1 MPTTITPW
9 WDCLELRPEIAEA
22 NGNIND
28 VQMSLYHAVYEPSS
42 TEYADVSYYSDITHP
57 TKGLL
62 ELMASIAVRLAASS
76 NAAAVKPVWRGD
88 QGMGGGKSHA
98 EVGLFHMA
106 NNPKEF
112 FGTDLGQRT
121 LATASA
127 IGGETLAADLG
138 DPTVVV
144 LPCDR
149 MDPFNPDKDVDN
161 IAETLG
167 QRWLWR
173 LVDGDLDRYKQ
184 YRDGLGSP
192 TGITA
197 AIDAV
202 GGVVL
207 TLVDEVLSYVRK
219 ATATADQTR
228 AQQDMAFLRDLMDAT
243 NTSDHAALVVVMI
256 ASDADQVAM
265 GDLGEAIRTEMEG
278 MLTRYGRSIA
288 TTSGGDFAEIIRRRL
303 FVAPPSADVLAATV
317 ETFKRHATG
326 GWKEQFKQ
334 FNWWTDSFADD
345 VARSYPFHPAIV
357 DLIEREWASRAGFQR
372 VRSTIQIFAAAVH
385 TWMNRASQGEWAPPL
400 IGLGDLPLSDTK
412 VRHSILDS
420 GVIPDTKVITNYRE
434 IAANDVVDPSD
445 ERGAARRIDL
455 DRASGLL
462 AQTNPRAAERI
473 ATAMYLASLAPRSQG
488 ASGATEA
495 ELRIAAFVPDASCD
509 LAEIDAV
516 LQTLELPDKGIAT
529 LDVKPGKGGQPRRLM
544 MSTTQTLQ
552 MFFRTQ
558 RQSVLSEDTASV
570 LRKTAQAEMSKGP
583 FGKGIFVNTD
593 EVVPHGA
600 KGADLTAALV
610 DALKAASIDA
620 DETRLVV
627 LDSTSYTLL
636 NGVDSE
642 CRTALRVALGLG
654 APTDW
659 PDGETWPGPMSVV
672 YPSSCVFA
680 VVNTYRRNHAVAA
693 ATDLVAWQRVA
704 DIPNVSSDKS
714 LLDQA
719 KSEIA
724 DKHAAVRT
732 NLRKAYQHIVYLGD
746 GREMTTV
753 RLDKDNQSA
762 LDGTLV
768 WKTLAERDKAFDKG
782 DFDKTTLLFQ
792 LRDNDYGK
800 SLSTIRA
807 DFYRSTRLPLLYDG
821 DTDLRN
827 AIFEAVSSGDVVVL
841 NSSGEQAVPARP
853 ADINLGSTSNV
864 LERPVP
870 VPVPDLTSATQP
882 SESHAAT
889 TSPSSVA
896 STPQAEHSA
905 AVSPSASAASP
916 EARVTLTL
924 MGSAFDD
931 PNHRFSA
938 RQLFNLLGDAID
950 EGNVS
955 YGKFQIEVTVP
966 QDVADEAI
974 AAAEELGLNPGRTD
988 V

>member
-1 MPTTITPW
+1 MTPW
-9 WDCLELRPEIAEA
+9 WDCLKLRPEIAEA

-28 VQMSLYHAVYEPSS
+28 VQMSLYHAVYQPSS

-106 NNPKEF
+106 HNPKAF
-112 FGTDLGQRT
+112 FATDLGQRT
-121 LATASA
+121 LATANEIA
-127 IGGETLAADLG
+127 GEPLADDLG

-144 LPCDR
+144 LPCDK
-149 MDPFNPDKDVDN
+149 MDPFHPDKDVDN

-173 LVDGDLDRYKQ
+173 LVDGDLDKYKQ
-184 YRDGLGSP
+184 YRDGLGTP

-197 AIDAV
+197 AIDGV

-207 TLVDEVLSYVRK
+207 TLVDEVLNYIRK
-219 ATATADQTR
+219 ATATDDQTR

-303 FVAPPSADVLAATV
+303 FVGPPPADVLAATV
-317 ETFKRHATG
+317 QAFKSHATG
-326 GWKEQFKQ
+326 GWKEQFEQ
-334 FNWWTDSFADD
+334 FNWWTDSFDAG

-385 TWMNRASQGEWAPPL
+385 TWMTRASRGEWAPPL

-412 VRHSILDS
+412 VRQSILDS
-420 GVIPDTKVITNYRE
+420 GIIPDSKVLTNYRE

-462 AQTNPRAAERI
+462 AQVNPRAAERI

-488 ASGATEA
+488 APGATEA
-495 ELRIAAFVPDASCD
+495 ELRIAAFVPDVSCD

-558 RQSVLSEDTASV
+558 RQSVLGEDTASV

-593 EVVPHGA
+593 GIVPQGA
-600 KGADLTAALV
+600 KGSDLTEPLV
-610 DALKAASIDA
+610 EALKSATIDA
-620 DETRLVV
+620 DDTRLVV
-627 LDSTSYTLL
+627 LDPASYTLL

-654 APTDW
+654 APADW
-659 PDGETWPGPMSVV
+659 PTEQTWPEPMSVV

-724 DKHAAVRT
+724 DKQAAVRT

-746 GREMTTV
+746 GRKMTTV
-753 RLDKDNQSA
+753 RLDKDNQTA

-792 LRDNDYGK
+792 LRDTDYGK

-827 AIFEAVSSGDVVVL
+827 AIFEAVNAGDVVVL
-841 NSSGEQAVPARP
+841 NSSGEQAVPSRP
-853 ADINLGSTSNV
+853 ADINLGSTSYV
-864 LERPVP
+864 LERPAP
-870 VPVPDLTSATQP
+870 VTAPAVNAAAQANDNSINPPTDSTSGTDTTPTGQP
-882 SESHAAT
+882 AITPHPAGQ
-889 TSPSSVA
+889 TS
-896 STPQAEHSA
+896 T
-905 AVSPSASAASP
+905 
-916 EARVTLTL
+916 EARVTFTL
-924 MGSAFDD
+924 MGSAFDN

-938 RQLFNLLGDAID
+938 RQLFILLGDAID
-950 EGNVS
+950 EGKVS

-966 QDVADEAI
+966 QEIADEAI
-974 AAAEELGLNPGRTD
+974 AAAEDLGLSPARTD